1 VYRELLWIWR
11 DEAVSMR
18 WDEIRELWC
27 DRQGHLRRFSKES
40 SMKKDMTSQ
49 QVETATLVRRVR
61 RTWLRQLLLILSVI
75 GPGLITANVDNDAT
89 GITGYSLAGAQYG
102 YGLLWAVVLVTISLA
117 VVQEMAARMGVVTGK
132 GLADLI
138 RERFGVRITF
148 WSMLLLLIANAATTV
163 AEFAGVAGAMD
174 IFGVSP
180 FIAVP
185 VAAAVVW
192 FLVIRGSYK
201 YVERVLLALC
211 LVYVSYVASGFLV
224 HPDWA
229 QVLHQTLV
237 PPIQFNQG
245 YLLTLVAVIG
255 TTIAPWMQFYQQSAI
270 ADKGIEVKHLRYEQL
285 DTYVGAF
292 LTDFVAFFIVICT
305 GATLFVHHIQITEAK
320 DAAIALEPLVG
331 GNGRIAEILFGVG
344 LLNASVM
351 AASVLPLSTAYSI
364 AEAFGWER
372 GVGRTFK
379 EAPQFLT
386 LYTLIIVLGA
396 GITLF
401 VPADR
406 LVFVLNLPNVVGGM
420 LLPLILVLM
429 ILLCNDRRLMGRYV
443 NGPIYNYVA
452 WITTVVMTV
461 LSALIIWSFIFPFP

>member
-1 VYRELLWIWR
+1 MKNVVTRKQPQVRHVWI
-11 DEAVSMR
+11 
-18 WDEIRELWC
+18 
-27 DRQGHLRRFSKES
+27 RQ
-40 SMKKDMTSQ
+40 
-49 QVETATLVRRVR
+49 V
-61 RTWLRQLLLILSVI
+61 LLLLSVI

-117 VVQEMAARMGVVTGK
+117 VVQEMVARMGVVTNK

-148 WSMLLLLIANAATTV
+148 WSMLLLLIANLATTV

-180 FIAVP
+180 LIAVP
-185 VAAAVVW
+185 LAAIVVW
-192 FLVIRGSYK
+192 ILVIRGSYK
-201 YVERVLLALC
+201 YVERVLLVLC
-211 LVYVSYVASGFLV
+211 LIYASYIFSGFLV

-229 QVLHQTLV
+229 QVFHQTV
-237 PPIQFNQG
+237 IPPIQLNQG
-245 YLLTLVAVIG
+245 YLLILVAVIG

-270 ADKGIEVKHLRYEQL
+270 ADKQIPIKHLNYERI

-292 LTDFVAFFIVICT
+292 ITDFVAFFIVVCT
-305 GATLFVHHIQITEAK
+305 GATLFVHHIQINEAK
-320 DAAIALEPLVG
+320 DAALALAPLVG
-331 GNGRIAEILFGVG
+331 GNGRIAEILFAVG
-344 LLNASVM
+344 LLNASLM

-372 GVGRTFK
+372 GVGRTFR
-379 EAPQFLT
+379 EAPQFLF
-386 LYTLIIVLGA
+386 LYTFIIVIGA

-401 VPADR
+401 VPKDR

-420 LLPLILVLM
+420 LLPLILVLI

-443 NGPIYNYVA
+443 NGRIFNAIA
-452 WITTVVMTV
+452 WVTTILMSV
-461 LSALIIWSFIFPFP
+461 LTLLIILSTVFPKLFGGS

>member
-1 VYRELLWIWR
+1 
-11 DEAVSMR
+11 
-18 WDEIRELWC
+18 
-27 DRQGHLRRFSKES
+27 
-40 SMKKDMTSQ
+40 MKKKVLLNRQ
-49 QVETATLVRRVR
+49 QKMRRV
-61 RTWLRQLLLILSVI
+61 WVRQLLLTLSII

-102 YGLLWAVVLVTISLA
+102 YGLLWAIVLVTISLA
-117 VVQEMAARMGVVTGK
+117 VVQEMVARMGVVTGK

-138 RERFGVRITF
+138 REKFGVRITF
-148 WSMLLLLIANAATTV
+148 WSMLLLLIANIATTV

-185 VAAAVVW
+185 IAAIVVW
-192 FLVIRGSYK
+192 VLVVRGNYR
-201 YVERVLLALC
+201 YVERVLLVLC
-211 LVYVSYVASGFLV
+211 TIYLTYIISGFLV
-224 HPDWA
+224 HPNWGE
-229 QVLHQTLV
+229 VLHETV
-237 PPIQFNQG
+237 IPSIQLKQG

-255 TTIAPWMQFYQQSAI
+255 TTIAPWMQFYQQSAV
-270 ADKGIEVKHLRYEQL
+270 ADKQIRVAHLNYERL

-292 LTDFVAFFIVICT
+292 FTDFVAFFIVICT

-320 DAAIALEPLVG
+320 DAALALGPLVG
-331 GNGRIAEILFGVG
+331 GNGQIAEILFGIG
-344 LLNASVM
+344 LLNASIM

-379 EAPQFLT
+379 EAPQFLS
-386 LYTLIIVLGA
+386 LYTFIIIVGA

-401 VPADR
+401 VPRDR

-443 NGPIYNYVA
+443 NGRILNTIA
-452 WITTVVMTV
+452 WITTIVMTV
-461 LSALIIWSFIFPFP
+461 LTLLIILTTIFPGLFGNS

>member
-1 VYRELLWIWR
+1 MNKVLLT
-11 DEAVSMR
+11 
-18 WDEIRELWC
+18 
-27 DRQGHLRRFSKES
+27 RQRK
-40 SMKKDMTSQ
+40 
-49 QVETATLVRRVR
+49 VRRV
-61 RTWLRQLLLILSVI
+61 WMRQLLILLSVI

-102 YGLLWAVVLVTISLA
+102 YGLLWAIVLVTISLA

-138 RERFGVRITF
+138 REKFGVRITF

-185 VAAAVVW
+185 VAAVVVW
-192 FLVIRGSYK
+192 VLVVRGSYR

-211 LVYVSYVASGFLV
+211 LIYFTYVISGFLV
-224 HPDWA
+224 HPDWGE
-229 QVLHQTLV
+229 VLHQTLV
-237 PPIQFNQG
+237 PPVQLNQG

-270 ADKGIEVKHLRYEQL
+270 ADKHIKIAHLRYEQI
-285 DTYVGAF
+285 DTYLGSF
-292 LTDFVAFFIVICT
+292 LTDFVAFFIVVCT
-305 GATLFVHHIQITEAK
+305 GATLFVHHIQINEAK
-320 DAAIALEPLVG
+320 DAALALAPLVR
-331 GNGRIAEILFGVG
+331 GNGQIAEILFGVG
-344 LLNASVM
+344 LLNASLM

-372 GVGRTFK
+372 GVGRNFK
-379 EAPQFLT
+379 EAPQFLA
-386 LYTLIIVLGA
+386 LYTFIIALGA

-401 VPADR
+401 VPKNR

-443 NGPIYNYVA
+443 NGRAKNIVV
-452 WITTVVMTV
+452 WVTTIVMTV
-461 LSALIIWSFIFPFP
+461 LTLLIVVTTIFPNLFSG

>member
-1 VYRELLWIWR
+1 MNKVLLT
-11 DEAVSMR
+11 
-18 WDEIRELWC
+18 
-27 DRQGHLRRFSKES
+27 RQRK
-40 SMKKDMTSQ
+40 
-49 QVETATLVRRVR
+49 VRRV
-61 RTWLRQLLLILSVI
+61 WMRQLLILLSVI

-138 RERFGVRITF
+138 REKFGVRITF

-180 FIAVP
+180 YIAVP
-185 VAAAVVW
+185 VAAVVVW
-192 FLVIRGSYK
+192 VLVVRGSYR
-201 YVERVLLALC
+201 YVERILLALC
-211 LVYVSYVASGFLV
+211 LIYFTYVISGFLV
-224 HPDWA
+224 HPNWGE
-229 QVLHQTLV
+229 VLHQTLV
-237 PPIQFNQG
+237 PPIQLNQR

-270 ADKGIEVKHLRYEQL
+270 ADKHIKIAHLRYEQI
-285 DTYVGAF
+285 DTYVGTF

-305 GATLFVHHIQITEAK
+305 GATLFVHHIQINEAK
-320 DAAIALEPLVG
+320 DAALALAPLVR
-331 GNGRIAEILFGVG
+331 GNGQIAEILFGVG
-344 LLNASVM
+344 LLNASLM

-372 GVGRTFK
+372 GVGRNFK
-379 EAPQFLT
+379 EAPQFLA
-386 LYTLIIVLGA
+386 LYTFIIAVGA

-401 VPADR
+401 VPKDR

-420 LLPLILVLM
+420 LLPLILILM

-443 NGPIYNYVA
+443 NGRANNIVA
-452 WITTVVMTV
+452 WITTIVMTV
-461 LSALIIWSFIFPFP
+461 LTLLIVVTTIFPNLFSG

>member
-1 VYRELLWIWR
+1 MNKV
-11 DEAVSMR
+11 AVT
-18 WDEIRELWC
+18 
-27 DRQGHLRRFSKES
+27 RQRK
-40 SMKKDMTSQ
+40 
-49 QVETATLVRRVR
+49 VRRV
-61 RTWLRQLLLILSVI
+61 WMRQLLILLSVI

-102 YGLLWAVVLVTISLA
+102 YGLLWAIVLVTFSLA

-138 RERFGVRITF
+138 REKFGVRITF
-148 WSMLLLLIANAATTV
+148 WSMLLLLVANAATTV

-180 FIAVP
+180 YIAVP
-185 VAAAVVW
+185 VAAVVVW
-192 FLVIRGSYK
+192 VLVVRGSYR
-201 YVERVLLALC
+201 YVERILLALC
-211 LVYVSYVASGFLV
+211 LIYFSYVISGFLV
-224 HPDWA
+224 HPNWG
-229 QVLHQTLV
+229 QVFHETLF
-237 PPIQFNQG
+237 PPLQLNQG

-270 ADKGIEVKHLRYEQL
+270 ADKNIKISHLRYEQI
-285 DTYVGAF
+285 DTYVGSF

-305 GATLFVHHIQITEAK
+305 GTTLFVHHIQINEAK
-320 DAAIALEPLVG
+320 DAALALAPLVQ
-331 GNGRIAEILFGVG
+331 GNGRIAEILFGIG
-344 LLNASVM
+344 LLNASLM

-372 GVGRTFK
+372 GVGRSFR

-386 LYTLIIVLGA
+386 LYTFIIVVGA

-401 VPADR
+401 VPRDR

-429 ILLCNDRRLMGRYV
+429 ILLCNDRRLMGRFV
-443 NGPIYNYVA
+443 NGRLKNVVV
-452 WITTVVMTV
+452 WVTTIVMTV
-461 LSALIIWSFIFPFP
+461 LTLLIILSTIFPGLFGG

>member
-1 VYRELLWIWR
+1 MNKVLLT
-11 DEAVSMR
+11 
-18 WDEIRELWC
+18 
-27 DRQGHLRRFSKES
+27 RQRK
-40 SMKKDMTSQ
+40 
-49 QVETATLVRRVR
+49 VRRV
-61 RTWLRQLLLILSVI
+61 WMRQLLLLLSVI

-138 RERFGVRITF
+138 REKFGVRITF

-180 FIAVP
+180 YIVVP
-185 VAAAVVW
+185 VAAVVVW
-192 FLVIRGSYK
+192 VLVVRGSYR
-201 YVERVLLALC
+201 YVERILLALC
-211 LVYVSYVASGFLV
+211 LIYFTYVISGFLV
-224 HPDWA
+224 HPNWGE
-229 QVLHQTLV
+229 VLHQTLV
-237 PPIQFNQG
+237 PQIQLNQG

-270 ADKGIEVKHLRYEQL
+270 ADKHIKIAHLRYEQI
-285 DTYVGAF
+285 DTYAGTF

-305 GATLFVHHIQITEAK
+305 GATLFVHHIQINEAK
-320 DAAIALEPLVG
+320 DAALALAPLVR
-331 GNGRIAEILFGVG
+331 GNGQIAEILFGVG
-344 LLNASVM
+344 LLNASLM

-372 GVGRTFK
+372 GVGRNFK

-386 LYTLIIVLGA
+386 LYTFIIAVGA

-401 VPADR
+401 VPKDR

-420 LLPLILVLM
+420 LLPLILILM

-443 NGPIYNYVA
+443 NGRAYNIVA
-452 WITTVVMTV
+452 WITTIVMT
-461 LSALIIWSFIFPFP
+461 ALTLLIVVTTIFPNLFSG

>member
-1 VYRELLWIWR
+1 MNKVLLT
-11 DEAVSMR
+11 
-18 WDEIRELWC
+18 
-27 DRQGHLRRFSKES
+27 RQRK
-40 SMKKDMTSQ
+40 
-49 QVETATLVRRVR
+49 VRRV
-61 RTWLRQLLLILSVI
+61 WMRQLLILLSVI

-138 RERFGVRITF
+138 REKFGVRITF

-180 FIAVP
+180 YIAVP
-185 VAAAVVW
+185 VAAVVVW
-192 FLVIRGSYK
+192 VLVVRGSYR
-201 YVERVLLALC
+201 YVERILLALC
-211 LVYVSYVASGFLV
+211 LIYFTYVISGFLV
-224 HPDWA
+224 HPNWGE
-229 QVLHQTLV
+229 VLHQTLV
-237 PPIQFNQG
+237 PPIQLNQR

-270 ADKGIEVKHLRYEQL
+270 ADKHIKIAHLRYEQI
-285 DTYVGAF
+285 DTYVGTF

-305 GATLFVHHIQITEAK
+305 GATLFVHHIQINEAK
-320 DAAIALEPLVG
+320 DAALALAPLVR
-331 GNGRIAEILFGVG
+331 GNGQIAEILFGVG
-344 LLNASVM
+344 LLNASLM

-372 GVGRTFK
+372 GVGRNFK
-379 EAPQFLT
+379 EAPQFLA
-386 LYTLIIVLGA
+386 LYTFIIAVGA

-401 VPADR
+401 VPKDR

-420 LLPLILVLM
+420 LLPLILILM

-443 NGPIYNYVA
+443 NGRAYNIVA
-452 WITTVVMTV
+452 WITAIVMTI
-461 LSALIIWSFIFPFP
+461 LTFLIVVTTIFPNLFSG

>member
-1 VYRELLWIWR
+1 
-11 DEAVSMR
+11 
-18 WDEIRELWC
+18 
-27 DRQGHLRRFSKES
+27 
-40 SMKKDMTSQ
+40 MKNVVTRKQ
-49 QVETATLVRRVR
+49 PQVRRV
-61 RTWLRQLLLILSVI
+61 WIRQVLLLLSVI

-117 VVQEMAARMGVVTGK
+117 VVQEMVARMGVVTNK
-132 GLADLI
+132 GLSDLI

-148 WSMLLLLIANAATTV
+148 WSMLLLLIANLATTV

-180 FIAVP
+180 LIAVP
-185 VAAAVVW
+185 VAAIAVW
-192 FLVIRGSYK
+192 ILVIRGSYK
-201 YVERVLLALC
+201 YVERVMLVLC
-211 LVYVSYVASGFLV
+211 LIYASYIFSGFLV

-229 QVLHQTLV
+229 LVFHQTLI
-237 PPIQFNQG
+237 PPIQLNQG

-270 ADKGIEVKHLRYEQL
+270 ADKQISIKHLNYERI

-292 LTDFVAFFIVICT
+292 ITDFVAFFIVVCT
-305 GATLFVHHIQITEAK
+305 GATLFVHHIQINEAK
-320 DAAIALEPLVG
+320 DAALALVPLVG
-331 GNGRIAEILFGVG
+331 GNGRIAEILFAVG
-344 LLNASVM
+344 LLNASLM

-372 GVGRTFK
+372 GVGRTFQ
-379 EAPQFLT
+379 EAPQFLF
-386 LYTLIIVLGA
+386 LYTFIIVIGA

-401 VPADR
+401 VPKDR

-420 LLPLILVLM
+420 LLPLILVLI

-443 NGPIYNYVA
+443 NGRVFNAIA
-452 WITTVVMTV
+452 WVTTIVMSV
-461 LSALIIWSFIFPFP
+461 LTLLIILSTVFPRLFGGS

>member
-1 VYRELLWIWR
+1 
-11 DEAVSMR
+11 
-18 WDEIRELWC
+18 
-27 DRQGHLRRFSKES
+27 
-40 SMKKDMTSQ
+40 
-49 QVETATLVRRVR
+49 
-61 RTWLRQLLLILSVI
+61 LLLILSVI

-148 WSMLLLLIANAATTV
+148 WSMLLLLIANTATTV
-163 AEFAGVAGAMD
+163 AEFAGIAGAMD

-185 VAAAVVW
+185 VAAVVVW
-192 FLVIRGSYK
+192 FLVVRGSYK
-201 YVERVLLALC
+201 YVERVLLAMC
-211 LVYVSYVASGFLV
+211 LVYASYVASGFLV
-224 HPDWA
+224 HPDWT
-229 QVLHQTLV
+229 QVFHQTIF
-237 PPIQFNQG
+237 PPIQLNQG
-245 YLLTLVAVIG
+245 YLLTFVAVIG

-270 ADKGIEVKHLRYEQL
+270 ADKQISVKHLRYEQL

-292 LTDFVAFFIVICT
+292 LTDFVAFFIVVCT
-305 GATLFVHHIQITEAK
+305 GATLFVHHIQINEAK
-320 DAAIALEPLVG
+320 DAALALEPLVG
-331 GNGRIAEILFGVG
+331 GNGHIAAILFGVG
-344 LLNASVM
+344 LLNASLM

-372 GVGRTFK
+372 SIGRSFK
-379 EAPQFLT
+379 EAPQFLS
-386 LYTLIIVLGA
+386 LYTGIIIIGA
-396 GITLF
+396 GITLL
-401 VPADR
+401 VPKNR

-429 ILLCNDRRLMGRYV
+429 ILLCNDRRIMGRYV
-443 NGPIYNYVA
+443 NRRGHNIVA
-452 WITTVVMTV
+452 WATTVIMTIMTV
-461 LSALIIWSFIFPFP
+461 LIIISTVFPL

>member
-1 VYRELLWIWR
+1 MNKV
-11 DEAVSMR
+11 AVT
-18 WDEIRELWC
+18 
-27 DRQGHLRRFSKES
+27 RQRK
-40 SMKKDMTSQ
+40 
-49 QVETATLVRRVR
+49 VRRV
-61 RTWLRQLLLILSVI
+61 WMRQLLILLSVI

-102 YGLLWAVVLVTISLA
+102 YGLLWAIVLVTFSLA

-138 RERFGVRITF
+138 REKFGVRITF
-148 WSMLLLLIANAATTV
+148 WSMLLLLVANAATTV

-180 FIAVP
+180 YIAVP
-185 VAAAVVW
+185 VAAVVVW
-192 FLVIRGSYK
+192 VLVVRGSYR
-201 YVERVLLALC
+201 YVERILLVLC
-211 LVYVSYVASGFLV
+211 LIYFSYVISGFLV
-224 HPDWA
+224 HPNWG
-229 QVLHQTLV
+229 QVLHETLF
-237 PPIQFNQG
+237 PHLQLNQG

-270 ADKGIEVKHLRYEQL
+270 ADKNIKISQLPYEQI
-285 DTYVGAF
+285 DTYLGSF

-305 GATLFVHHIQITEAK
+305 GATLFVHHIQIKEAK
-320 DAAIALEPLVG
+320 DAALALAPLVQ
-331 GNGRIAEILFGVG
+331 GNGRIAEILFGIG
-344 LLNASVM
+344 LLNASLM

-372 GVGRTFK
+372 GVGRSFR

-386 LYTLIIVLGA
+386 LYTFIIVVGA

-401 VPADR
+401 VPRDR
-406 LVFVLNLPNVVGGM
+406 LIFVLNLPNVVGGM

-429 ILLCNDRRLMGRYV
+429 ILLCNDRRLMGRFV
-443 NGPIYNYVA
+443 NGRLKNVVV
-452 WITTVVMTV
+452 WVTTIVMTILTV
-461 LSALIIWSFIFPFP
+461 LVIWTVITGH

>member
-1 VYRELLWIWR
+1 MNKVLLT
-11 DEAVSMR
+11 
-18 WDEIRELWC
+18 
-27 DRQGHLRRFSKES
+27 RQRK
-40 SMKKDMTSQ
+40 
-49 QVETATLVRRVR
+49 VRRV
-61 RTWLRQLLLILSVI
+61 WMRQLLILLSVI

-138 RERFGVRITF
+138 REKFGVRITF

-180 FIAVP
+180 YIAVP
-185 VAAAVVW
+185 VAAVVVW
-192 FLVIRGSYK
+192 VLVVRGSYR
-201 YVERVLLALC
+201 YVERILLALC
-211 LVYVSYVASGFLV
+211 LIYFTYVISGFLV
-224 HPDWA
+224 HPNWGE
-229 QVLHQTLV
+229 VLHQTLV
-237 PPIQFNQG
+237 PPIRLNQG

-270 ADKGIEVKHLRYEQL
+270 ADKHIKIAHLRYEQI
-285 DTYVGAF
+285 DTYVGTF

-305 GATLFVHHIQITEAK
+305 GATLFVHHIQINEAK
-320 DAAIALEPLVG
+320 DAALALAPLVR
-331 GNGRIAEILFGVG
+331 GNGQIAEILFGVG
-344 LLNASVM
+344 LLNASLM

-372 GVGRTFK
+372 GVGRNFK
-379 EAPQFLT
+379 EAPQFLA
-386 LYTLIIVLGA
+386 LYTFIIAVGA

-401 VPADR
+401 VPKDR

-420 LLPLILVLM
+420 LLPLILILM

-443 NGPIYNYVA
+443 NGRANNIVA
-452 WITTVVMTV
+452 WVTTIVMTV
-461 LSALIIWSFIFPFP
+461 LTLLIVVTTIFPNLFRG

>member
-1 VYRELLWIWR
+1 MNKI
-11 DEAVSMR
+11 ATT
-18 WDEIRELWC
+18 
-27 DRQGHLRRFSKES
+27 RQRK
-40 SMKKDMTSQ
+40 
-49 QVETATLVRRVR
+49 VRRV
-61 RTWLRQLLLILSVI
+61 WVRQLLLMLSVI

-89 GITGYSLAGAQYG
+89 GITGYSLAGANYG

-117 VVQEMAARMGVVTGK
+117 VVQEMVARMGVVTGK

-138 RERFGVRITF
+138 REKFGVRITF

-163 AEFAGVAGAMD
+163 AEFAGVSGAMS
-174 IFGVSP
+174 IFGISP

-185 VAAAVVW
+185 VAAVIVWVLVV
-192 FLVIRGSYK
+192 RGSYR
-201 YVERVLLALC
+201 YVERILLGLC
-211 LVYVSYVASGFLV
+211 LIYFTYVLSGILV
-224 HPDWA
+224 HPNWG
-229 QVLHQTLV
+229 QVLHETLI
-237 PPIQFNQG
+237 PPIHFNQG

-270 ADKGIEVKHLRYEQL
+270 ADKHIKIAHLHFERI

-292 LTDFVAFFIVICT
+292 LTDFIAFFIVVCT
-305 GATLFVHHIQITEAK
+305 GATLYVNHIQITQAS
-320 DAAIALEPLVG
+320 DAAFALAPLVR
-331 GNGRIAEILFGVG
+331 GNGQIAAILFGIG
-344 LLNASVM
+344 LLNASLM

-372 GVGRTFK
+372 GIGRKFK
-379 EAPQFLT
+379 EAPQFFF
-386 LYTLIIVLGA
+386 LYTFIIVVGA

-401 VPADR
+401 VPSDR

-429 ILLCNDRRLMGRYV
+429 IILCNDRRLMGRYV
-443 NGPIYNYVA
+443 NGHFRNWIA

-461 LSALIIWSFIFPFP
+461 LTLLIILTTIFPGLFGG

>member
-1 VYRELLWIWR
+1 MNKV
-11 DEAVSMR
+11 AVT
-18 WDEIRELWC
+18 
-27 DRQGHLRRFSKES
+27 RQRK
-40 SMKKDMTSQ
+40 
-49 QVETATLVRRVR
+49 VRRV
-61 RTWLRQLLLILSVI
+61 WMRQLLILLSVI

-102 YGLLWAVVLVTISLA
+102 YGLLWAIVLVTFSLA

-138 RERFGVRITF
+138 REKFGVRITF
-148 WSMLLLLIANAATTV
+148 WSMLLLLVANAATTV

-180 FIAVP
+180 YIAVP
-185 VAAAVVW
+185 VAAVVVW
-192 FLVIRGSYK
+192 VLVVRGSYR
-201 YVERVLLALC
+201 YVERILLVLC
-211 LVYVSYVASGFLV
+211 LIYFSYVISGFLV
-224 HPDWA
+224 HPNWG
-229 QVLHQTLV
+229 QVLHETLF
-237 PPIQFNQG
+237 PHLQLNQG

-270 ADKGIEVKHLRYEQL
+270 ADKNIKISQLRYEQI
-285 DTYVGAF
+285 DTYLGSF

-305 GATLFVHHIQITEAK
+305 GATLFVHHIQIKEAK
-320 DAAIALEPLVG
+320 DAALALAPLVQ

-344 LLNASVM
+344 LLNASLM

-372 GVGRTFK
+372 GVGRSFR

-386 LYTLIIVLGA
+386 LYTFIIVVGA

-401 VPADR
+401 VPKDR
-406 LVFVLNLPNVVGGM
+406 LIFVLNLPNVVGGM

-429 ILLCNDRRLMGRYV
+429 ILLCNDRRLMGRFV
-443 NGPIYNYVA
+443 NGRLKNLVVWA
-452 WITTVVMTV
+452 TTIVMTI
-461 LSALIIWSFIFPFP
+461 LTLLIILSTIFPGLFGG